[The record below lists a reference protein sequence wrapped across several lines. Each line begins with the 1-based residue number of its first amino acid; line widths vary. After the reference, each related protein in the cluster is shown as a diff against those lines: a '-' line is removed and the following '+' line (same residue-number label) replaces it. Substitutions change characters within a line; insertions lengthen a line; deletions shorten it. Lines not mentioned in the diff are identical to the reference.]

1 MSPCT
6 HSPPPHP
13 PIPIYIISPLE
24 DSRSG
29 TGSLPP
35 RHQEWYPPPWLWARR
50 LRDLV
55 PAGRLLSL
63 VAGSLIVAL
72 TSTSLVLGD
81 AGSASAFVVS
91 TPRKLQ
97 ADELAIVR
105 LFQENTPSVVYI
117 TS

>member
-1 MSPCT
+1 
-6 HSPPPHP
+6 
-13 PIPIYIISPLE
+13 LE

-35 RHQEWYPPPWLWARR
+35 QHQEWYPPTWLWARR
-50 LRDLV
+50 LRNLV
-55 PAGRLLSL
+55 PAGRLLSSA
-63 VAGSLIVAL
+63 AGSLIVAL
-72 TSTSLVLGD
+72 ASASLVLGD
-81 AGSASAFVVS
+81 TGAASAFVVS

-105 LFQENTPSVVYI
+105 LFQENTPPVVYI